1 MSYYK
6 TIEGKKYDG
15 EVIDLAEKLT
25 AGAGDGRISMEDAK
39 QLFNAIADG
48 DSYTDIEKD
57 TMAYVRKNYSWTD
70 AADEWFRTEVR
81 KWAATKN

>member
-15 EVIDLAEKLT
+15 ELIELADKLT
-25 AGAGDGRISMEDAK
+25 SGAGDGRLSQADAEK
-39 QLFNAIADG
+39 IYEAVKDG

-57 TMAYVRKNYSWTD
+57 TVTYLRENYSWTD
-70 AADEWFRTEVR
+70 AADEWFRTEIR
-81 KWAATKN
+81 KWAATK